1 MSFLKIYSN
10 FIHLLRTA
18 NSYNECK
25 TILRDNIFS
34 TIHTYQEANDIQ
46 NIENTPE
53 LDKIIAEIS
62 I

>member
-10 FIHLLRTA
+10 FIHF
-18 NSYNECK
+18 NECK